1 MPEHQQDQPTYEDWL
16 HYSVHGQSNYG
27 GKERQPPPPAH
38 ALSCLLIADMFQEG
52 LEELITKAP
61 VLFPGEADPLFG

>member
-1 MPEHQQDQPTYEDWL
+1 MKIGCTIP
-16 HYSVHGQSNYG
+16 VHIRVTLEER
-27 GKERQPPPPAH
+27 ERQPPPPAH

-61 VLFPGEADPLFG
+61 VLSPGEADPLFG